1 MSGLWSRY
9 RYTQILK
16 DPNLPTALAIRERF
30 PTPAALAAASLSAL
44 QEARGKARMLS
55 DAKLLG
61 LQHLAAQS
69 IGTKD
74 LLRQRGLL
82 LEQTQLIRELRL
94 LQEHLAQ

>member
-1 MSGLWSRY
+1 
-9 RYTQILK
+9 
-16 DPNLPTALAIRERF
+16 
-30 PTPAALAAASLSAL
+30 
-44 QEARGKARMLS
+44 MLS

-94 LQEHLAQ
+94 LQEHIAQ